1 MKVQSLTAAFC
12 GLSLS
17 GQQEKEKEEE
27 EEEEEEEA
35 RILLKESFA
44 HKLAAYSQA
53 HTLFRWG
60 DSL

>member
-17 GQQEKEKEEE
+17 GQQEKEKE

>member
-17 GQQEKEKEEE
+17 GQQEKE